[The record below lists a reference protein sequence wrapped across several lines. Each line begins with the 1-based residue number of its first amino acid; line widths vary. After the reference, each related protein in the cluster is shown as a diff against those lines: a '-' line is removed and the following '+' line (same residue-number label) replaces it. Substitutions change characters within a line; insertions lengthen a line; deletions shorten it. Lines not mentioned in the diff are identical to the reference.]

1 MYKKAWKKTKITPM
15 ETTKHT
21 LLNVQLLHYSIF
33 LKVRHDE
40 LIHNLII
47 MNDHD
52 VNRRQKQ
59 SALEEWKRVWNA
71 SAREGGE
78 RS

>member
-1 MYKKAWKKTKITPM
+1 MCIEGHSKT
-15 ETTKHT
+15 
-21 LLNVQLLHYSIF
+21 LC
-33 LKVRHDE
+33 DE

-59 SALEEWKRVWNA
+59 SALEEWKRVSNV
-71 SAREGGE
+71 SAREGGRE
-78 RS
+78 ELDHL